1 MFRRKVTYSRKPTHA
16 ARAAHARGER
26 QFSKY
31 DTSLIEPRRSK
42 KPLYIGIAAVV
53 LAIIVIFGLVN
64 CMGSCDKNPN
74 MLPSDQQARIEI
86 PDGSTTQDIATILY
100 DAGIIENKKAFSNEV
115 SQKGYG
121 SSLKTGIYVFNGGTP
136 LSEVV
141 EHLEAGPNQADNSYV
156 IPEGYTIK
164 QTAHAVSEAYAG
176 SISEADFLA
185 AAQDASRF
193 SDRFSFVKDAYNN
206 SLEGFLFPKT
216 YEIIAGANADDVVA
230 QMLTQ
235 YEQEVKQLN
244 YTYPHDEGLSDYE
257 VLILASIIEREA
269 AADNKKAVA
278 SVFYNRLAI
287 DMALQSDTTTAYV
300 IGGDP
305 KPEDL
310 QKEGP
315 FNTYLNKGLP
325 PGPICSPGLAALEAA
340 CNPDQTDYLY
350 FYFKDNGQGG
360 LDYFFSKTYEE
371 HQQAIAS

>member
-1 MFRRKVTYSRKPTHA
+1 M
-16 ARAAHARGER
+16 
-26 QFSKY
+26 
-31 DTSLIEPRRSK
+31 
-42 KPLYIGIAAVV
+42 
-53 LAIIVIFGLVN
+53 
-64 CMGSCDKNPN
+64 
-74 MLPSDQQARIEI
+74 
-86 PDGSTTQDIATILY
+86 
-100 DAGIIENKKAFSNEV
+100 
-115 SQKGYG
+115 
-121 SSLKTGIYVFNGGTP
+121 FNGGTP

-216 YEIIAGANADDVVA
+216 YEIMAGANADDVVA

-244 YTYPHDEGLSDYE
+244 YTYPHDAGLSDYE

-278 SVFYNRLAI
+278 LEGIARLKSFFKSIGLPVTFSELGIENPDIDRLA
-287 DMALQSDTTTAYV
+287 DSLHR
-300 IGGDP
+300 
-305 KPEDL
+305 
-310 QKEGP
+310 
-315 FNTYLNKGLP
+315 NKGELV
-325 PGPICSPGLAALEAA
+325 GNYVKLTKEDSKEIYRLAL
-340 CNPDQTDYLY
+340 
-350 FYFKDNGQGG
+350 
-360 LDYFFSKTYEE
+360 
-371 HQQAIAS
+371 

>member
-42 KPLYIGIAAVV
+42 KPFYIGIAAVV
-53 LAIIVIFGLVN
+53 FAIIVIFGLVMLFSASYTTGYLR
-64 CMGSCDKNPN
+64 MGDSF
-74 MLPSDQQARIEI
+74 
-86 PDGSTTQDIATILY
+86 
-100 DAGIIENKKAFSNEV
+100 ENKKAFSNEV

-216 YEIIAGANADDVVA
+216 YEIMAGANADDVVA

-244 YTYPHDEGLSDYE
+244 YTYPHDAGLSDYE

-287 DMALQSDTTTAYV
+287 DMALQSDATTAYV

-340 CNPDQTDYLY
+340 CDPDQTDYLY